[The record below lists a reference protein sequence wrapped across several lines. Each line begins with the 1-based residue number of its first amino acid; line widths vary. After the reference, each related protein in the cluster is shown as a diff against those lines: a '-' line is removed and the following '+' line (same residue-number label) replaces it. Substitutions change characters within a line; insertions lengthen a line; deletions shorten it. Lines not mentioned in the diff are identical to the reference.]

1 MAAKAEDFPAAT
13 SRPRLITSLFAL
25 TFLAISG
32 VSLWLIRL
40 EPTSEGAFAAYYA
53 EVDARALPD
62 GTPLETRYT
71 GIWAVDWMLTF
82 MVAGFLPGVAGAD
95 GGVRL
100 QQSYLLLQFVTVVG
114 LLAVEASRV
123 KNRWRVLSFTS
134 TFAFFYQLLGGAV
147 ICPLWF
153 VAYTLTSAR
162 KTYFLEGRGVSSSRA
177 KALVPAMVLGYITPT
192 LAMYVPYA
200 DIATT
205 QYVIAFWQFAPIV
218 VDLLVFL
225 FSALLP
231 SSPPASP
238 RTPAP
243 GSESGDMK
251 YLRRLYWVLFVMA
264 ALDHIATT
272 GAILT
277 SASPQLGLR
286 HVFLPSRE
294 RRMLGS
300 GPAMHWAFQ
309 WDLYGIFG
317 AALVWCLHEV
327 CDLRRLLGARDI
339 TGPVPALALVCAG
352 AVALGPGSILAAML
366 YWREEKLALLDRR
379 LEGRAKAA

>member
-1 MAAKAEDFPAAT
+1 MVANGDDSPAAT
-13 SRPRLITSLFAL
+13 SRPRLTTSLFAL
-25 TFLAISG
+25 SFLAISA
-32 VSLWLIRL
+32 VSLRLMRL

-53 EVDARALPD
+53 EVYARALPD

-71 GIWAVDWMLTF
+71 GIWAVDWMLTGI
-82 MVAGFLPGVAGAD
+82 VAAFLPGVAGAD
-95 GGVRL
+95 GGIRL
-100 QQSYLLLQFVTVVG
+100 QQSYLLLQFGTVIG

-123 KNRWRVLSFTS
+123 KNRRGVLSFAS

-147 ICPLWF
+147 ICPLWL

-162 KTYFLEGRGVSSSRA
+162 KAYFLEGRDVPSSRA
-177 KALVPAMVLGYITPT
+177 KALVPAIVLGYIIPT

-200 DIATT
+200 DTATT

-218 VDLLVFL
+218 VNPLVFL

-238 RTPAP
+238 RMPAP

-251 YLRRLYWVLFVMA
+251 YLRRLYRVLFVTA

-277 SASPQLGLR
+277 STSPQLGLC

-300 GPAMHWAFQ
+300 GQAMHWVFQ

-317 AALVWCLHEV
+317 SVLVWCLHEV
-327 CDLRRLLGARDI
+327 CDLRRLLGVGDVVA
-339 TGPVPALALVCAG
+339 PVPALALVCAG
-352 AVALGPGSILAAML
+352 AVALGPGAALAAML
-366 YWREEKLALLDRR
+366 YWREEKLALLDSR
-379 LEGRAKAA
+379 LEGWAKAA